1 MIVIRLLGG
10 AKKALAGK
18 TSLHFEKQSATVSEI
33 LEYLLSISSYPDLLN
48 LANLIIAVNGTDSAA
63 LQGRST
69 AVNSGDVVTVVTV
82 VHGGSPATVER
93 DSMAVIGVKK
103 VRSSDIGGMLDSL
116 RKAHDGVFIQAV
128 RADSIFGKE
137 HALRILAIVV
147 EARKRGVMI
156 ANRPETELLLRL
168 ACTNQIS
175 EAIERVGLEDG
186 LPACFIAFTDDA
198 AELKKFMEYVSR
210 HFQLDESVLRPNA
223 RKERLLKNRLGL
235 VPTTGSEELLNHL
248 VENAA
253 IITK

>member
-1 MIVIRLLGG
+1 MIIIRLLGG

-18 TSLHFEKQSATVSEI
+18 TSLNFEKQSATVSEI
-33 LEYLLSISSYPDLLN
+33 LEYLLSISSSPDLLN
-48 LANLIIAVNGTDSAA
+48 PTNLIIAVNGTDSAA

-69 AVNSGDVVTVVTV
+69 GVKSGDVVTVVTV
-82 VHGGSPATVER
+82 VHGGSRGMDER
-93 DSMAVIGVKK
+93 TCMAVVGVKK

-137 HALRILAIVV
+137 HALLILTIVR

-175 EAIERVGLEDG
+175 EAIERVGLEEG
-186 LPACFIAFTDDA
+186 LPACFIAFTEKA
-198 AELKKFMEYVSR
+198 SGLKRFIDYVSS
-210 HFQLDESVLRPNA
+210 HFEVDESVLRPSA
-223 RKERLLKNRLGL
+223 RKELLLKDRLGL
-235 VPTTGSEELLNHL
+235 GPRTGSEELLNHL